1 MIKVAINGFGRIG
14 RVAFRQMITDIN
26 FDIIAINSFGTAEE
40 MAYLLKY
47 DTVQGSFHEED
58 ISYDDENIIIK
69 GIKKI
74 KIINQVD
81 PELLPWGELNIDLVL
96 ECTGVFTKKEDL
108 NKHLQAGAKKVI
120 LSAPAK
126 DEIKTIVYG
135 VNDNDINENDNIIS
149 AASCTTNALAP
160 VLDVLEKNIGIKL
173 GYMTTVHA
181 YTSDQMT
188 LDGVHKKGIYSRRG
202 RSAAENIVPAS
213 TGAAKAIGLVIPSLK
228 GKMDGTSLR
237 VPTASGSVI
246 DITLI
251 LNKSVDK
258 EFVNNLLI
266 TNQNE
271 TLKVT
276 NDPIVSSDVLG
287 KKSGALVDLLSTSVM
302 KTENGELVKLLVW
315 YDNEYGYTAQM
326 LRTAIKLFE

>member
-108 NKHLQAGAKKVI
+108 NKHLQAGAKKVV